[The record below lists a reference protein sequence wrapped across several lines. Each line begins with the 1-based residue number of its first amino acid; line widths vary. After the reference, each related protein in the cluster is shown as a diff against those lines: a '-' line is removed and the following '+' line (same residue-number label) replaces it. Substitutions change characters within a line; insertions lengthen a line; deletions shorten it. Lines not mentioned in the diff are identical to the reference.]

1 MSNMR
6 TTKLLV
12 AALVSVVSA
21 SSVLAA
27 VTAEEAAR
35 LAGDLTPV
43 GAERAGNA
51 DGSIPAWD
59 GSGTPVPAGW
69 KPGGDYPN
77 PFPDEK
83 PIYQVTLE
91 NAAQY
96 AEILPEG
103 VKALLDRHG
112 PAGFRLDV
120 YPTHRNAAQPQWF
133 YDGSAR
139 NATGAQL
146 VADGQKIEGNVPGV
160 PFPIPQSAL
169 EVLWNHM
176 IRFQGYQTYYKYD
189 SYYVDSNGKP
199 VLSTTADNYVDYPM
213 YIEQYKKRNYNT
225 QDLRFTYL
233 RVNYLAPPRRAGEIL
248 LVHEPGADYT
258 AGKGRDAW
266 QYLTGQR
273 RVRKAPSVS
282 FDTPNPAT
290 AGTSTYDD
298 SYMYNGSPERYEWT
312 LVGKKEMLIPYNN
325 YTFVFEKPV
334 LEMMDK
340 HFFKPEFVRWEKHR
354 VWIVEGKLKSGSRH
368 IYGKRRYY
376 IDEDTWTGLVGETWD
391 GKGDLW
397 RVHMM
402 YQHQS
407 WDIPAPGATAYGTY
421 DLLANIYNVNAK
433 PIPGTYS
440 NEHNESEQYF
450 SAQGMARTGVR

>member
-1 MSNMR
+1 MKMK
-6 TTKLLV
+6 TLFAV
-12 AALVSVVSA
+12 AAFGLC
-21 SSVLAA
+21 SSGPLLAA
-27 VTAEEAAR
+27 VGADQAAR
-35 LAGDLTPV
+35 LGKDLTPV
-43 GAERAGNA
+43 GAEMAGNA

-59 GSGTPVPAGW
+59 GKGTPVPAGW
-69 KPGGDYPN
+69 KPGMAYTNPYPA
-77 PFPDEK
+77 EK
-83 PIYQVTLE
+83 PIYAVTSD
-91 NAAQY
+91 NMAQY
-96 AEILPEG
+96 AQILPEG
-103 VKALLDRHG
+103 VQALLKKYG
-112 PAGFRLDV
+112 AEGFRLDV

-133 YDGSAR
+133 YDGSKE
-139 NATGAQL
+139 NATVANL

-160 PFPIPQSAL
+160 PFPIPQGAL

-189 SYYVDSNGKP
+189 SYYVDANGKP
-199 VLSTTADNYVDYPM
+199 VLSTTADNYVEYPM
-213 YIEQYKKRNYNT
+213 YIDHFKKRDYKT
-225 QDLRFTYL
+225 KDLRYTYL

-273 RVRKAPSVS
+273 RVRKAPSGS

-298 SYMYNGSPERYEWT
+298 SFMYNGSPERFDWT

-325 YTFVFEKPV
+325 NTFVFEKPV

-340 HFFKPEFVRWEKHR
+340 NFFKPEFVRWEKHR
-354 VWIVEGKLKSGSRH
+354 VWIVEAKLKAGSRH

-391 GKGDLW
+391 GQGSLW
-397 RVHMM
+397 RVHLM
-402 YQHQS
+402 YQTQS
-407 WDIPAPGATAYGTY
+407 WDVPAPTNTAYGTY
-421 DLLANIYNVNAK
+421 DLIANIYNINAK
-433 PIPGTYS
+433 PIPGTYRG
-440 NEHNESEQYF
+440 EHGESEQYF
-450 SAQGMARTGVR
+450 SSQGMARTGIR

>member
-1 MSNMR
+1 MKMK
-6 TTKLLV
+6 TLFAV
-12 AALVSVVSA
+12 AAFGLC
-21 SSVLAA
+21 SSGPLLAA
-27 VTAEEAAR
+27 VSAEQAAR
-35 LAGDLTPV
+35 LGKDLTPV
-43 GAERAGNA
+43 GAEMAGNA

-59 GSGTPVPAGW
+59 GKGTPVPAGW
-69 KPGGDYPN
+69 KPGMEYTNPYPT
-77 PFPDEK
+77 EK
-83 PIYQVTLE
+83 PIYAVTSE
-91 NAAQY
+91 NMAQY

-103 VKALLDRHG
+103 VQALLNKYG
-112 PAGFRLDV
+112 AEGFRLDV

-133 YDGSAR
+133 YDGSKE
-139 NATGAQL
+139 NAAAANL
-146 VADGQKIEGNVPGV
+146 VDDGQKIEGNVPGV
-160 PFPIPQSAL
+160 PFPVPQGAL

-189 SYYVDSNGKP
+189 SYYVDANGKP

-213 YIEQYKKRNYNT
+213 YIDHFKKRDYNT
-225 QDLRFTYL
+225 KDLRFTYL

-298 SYMYNGSPERYEWT
+298 SYMYNGSPERFDWT

-325 YTFVFEKPV
+325 NTFVFEKPV

-340 HFFKPEFVRWEKHR
+340 NFFKPEFVRWEKHR
-354 VWIVEGKLKSGSRH
+354 VWIVEAKLKAGSRH

-376 IDEDTWTGLVGETWD
+376 IDEDSWTGLAGETWD
-391 GKGDLW
+391 GQGSLW
-397 RVHMM
+397 RVHLM
-402 YQHQS
+402 YQTQS
-407 WDIPAPGATAYGTY
+407 WDVPAPSNTAYGTY
-421 DLLANIYNVNAK
+421 DLIANIYNINAK
-433 PIPGTYS
+433 PIPGTYRG
-440 NEHNESEQYF
+440 EHGESEQYF
-450 SAQGMARTGVR
+450 SSQGMARTGIR